1 MRNNEFRAESD
12 LVSQSLLCVVVRI
25 GIMRRRTENQGLR
38 AESRGYMEEGMEK
51 GENGKEE
58 RGGRR
63 NTSYRLIMQ
72 DEF

>member
-1 MRNNEFRAESD
+1 
-12 LVSQSLLCVVVRI
+12 
-25 GIMRRRTENQGLR
+25 LR